1 MLTFIKLKSCLQSLN
16 SFSLNSHPSPLIIHI
31 KSIPF
36 SLGQLDFNIQ
46 FLWVPSHVGIRG
58 NEYAD
63 SLAKSSSN
71 FISPSFSPI
80 PWSDF
85 TPLLR
90 HHIFNLWSAYWH
102 NLPANFASKYKSIV
116 PNIIN
121 NIWFKNV
128 LLPRAFIVQFNRLR
142 IGRISELIEVMDN
155 FGDNFDDGDVDPAAE
170 FLARE
175 QTQLAGLED
184 DLNTPNV
191 PIGVTQTLSNGSG
204 SSFEII
210 DSAENQLTNPVI
222 ENGLTN
228 GFTVTN
234 SDDEKKLVSP
244 KKVYTSSPI
253 IAPKIER
260 EEPEKIKKWREEQKA
275 RLEEKDAD
283 EEKKKEELRLVAKSE
298 LEEWYKIHKEQIAK
312 TKDVNRESAINA
324 EKQFVAESDEIE
336 PGTEWDRISKLCD
349 FNPKS
354 SRASKDVTR
363 MRSIILQLKQTPLK
377 KPVSP
382 AK

>member
-1 MLTFIKLKSCLQSLN
+1 
-16 SFSLNSHPSPLIIHI
+16 
-31 KSIPF
+31 
-36 SLGQLDFNIQ
+36 
-46 FLWVPSHVGIRG
+46 
-58 NEYAD
+58 
-63 SLAKSSSN
+63 
-71 FISPSFSPI
+71 
-80 PWSDF
+80 
-85 TPLLR
+85 
-90 HHIFNLWSAYWH
+90 
-102 NLPANFASKYKSIV
+102 
-116 PNIIN
+116 
-121 NIWFKNV
+121 
-128 LLPRAFIVQFNRLR
+128 
-142 IGRISELIEVMDN
+142 MDN
-155 FGDNFDDGDVDPAAE
+155 FGDNFDDSDVDPAAE

-191 PIGVTQTLSNGSG
+191 PIGVTQTLSN
-204 SSFEII
+204 
-210 DSAENQLTNPVI
+210 

-228 GFTVTN
+228 GFTATN
-234 SDDEKKLVSP
+234 SDDD
-244 KKVYTSSPI
+244 TSSPI

-260 EEPEKIKKWREEQKA
+260 EEPEKIKKWREEQKT

-283 EEKKKEELRLVAKSE
+283 EEKKKEELRLVAKNE

-377 KPVSP
+377 KSVSP